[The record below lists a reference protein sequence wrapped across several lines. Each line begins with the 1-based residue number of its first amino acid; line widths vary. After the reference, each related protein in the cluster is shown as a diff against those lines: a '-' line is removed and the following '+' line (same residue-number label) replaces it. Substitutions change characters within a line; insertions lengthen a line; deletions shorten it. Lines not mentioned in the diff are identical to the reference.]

1 MAAPIISWYMSNNT
15 TQVTNWAI
23 GTVDAGTASSEFHVL
38 VWNNRGG
45 ASAVS
50 DMTNCKITTKDIAG
64 TDTGE
69 LVTNT
74 WIQAKVLTQAETTFT
89 SVGGPVTHDIKAGGT
104 APANTISGVSND
116 GTVSNADVCFA
127 DIVLRAFPPANATA
141 GHVDFL
147 TRVSYSY
154 V

>member
-1 MAAPIISWYMSNNT
+1 MPAPIISWYQSDNIA
-15 TQVTNWAI
+15 QVTRWDI
-23 GTVDAGTASSEFHVL
+23 GTVDAGTASADFHVL

-45 ASAVS
+45 STAVS
-50 DMTNCKITTKDIAG
+50 DMTNCKVTTKDTAG

-74 WIQAKVLTQAETTFT
+74 WIQAKVLSQNETTYT
-89 SVGGPVTHDIKAGGT
+89 AIGGTNSHDVKAGGT
-104 APANTISGVSND
+104 APANTVSGGAND
-116 GTVSNADVCFA
+116 GTVSNAAINFA
-127 DIVLRAFPPANATA
+127 DLVLRAFPPANATA

-147 TRVSYSY
+147 TRISYSY